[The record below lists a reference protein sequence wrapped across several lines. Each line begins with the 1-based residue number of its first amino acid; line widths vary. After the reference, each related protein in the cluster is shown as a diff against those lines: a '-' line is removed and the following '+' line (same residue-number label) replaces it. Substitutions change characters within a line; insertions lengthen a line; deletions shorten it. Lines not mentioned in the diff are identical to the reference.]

1 MPPQPILEDAD
12 TTAPL
17 RARAYLFILPVVA
30 WAALFAWSQLDI
42 ASEET
47 FYEKYSL
54 LIMAIWLGL
63 CWIGLLVPKWV
74 NFHTVERGVFWSA
87 ALLMVLNVYYNLL
100 ALSSEGLWNSSLWVA
115 VVFVMAY
122 FVFSPRQAWL
132 VSLGI
137 FAAFV
142 LVGLLALLPQSLQ
155 GLPLDQNAIVQL
167 YVSQLCY
174 LILFRLL
181 VLSKEHSMQV
191 RLEAA
196 KFYAL
201 AHTDPLTNTANRRS
215 IMEALHRL
223 LEQSQKTAQPLSL
236 VLLDLDRFKQIND
249 RFGHAVGDRALQEV
263 ARCFRAGVRSTDIV
277 GRYGG
282 DEFALVLFGAAEK
295 QARQVLERLQSC
307 MEHLGLQEQGEP
319 LLISA
324 SFGGVT
330 CNGRCYAPLD
340 ELLRHADYALYRAKQ
355 RGGKTIE
362 WYAGEEEEQE
372 QEQNLESM

>member
-1 MPPQPILEDAD
+1 MPPQPFLEDPD
-12 TTAPL
+12 STAPL
-17 RARAYLFILPVVA
+17 RARAYFFILPVVA

-54 LIMAIWLGL
+54 LIMAIWLGV
-63 CWIGLLVPKWV
+63 CWIGLLVHRWV

-87 ALLMVLNVYYNLL
+87 ALLMVLNIYYNLL

-196 KFYAL
+196 RFYAL

-223 LEQSQKTAQPLSL
+223 LEHHQKTGEPLSL

-249 RFGHAVGDRALQEV
+249 QYGHEMGDKVLIHIVQTLKQSLRSGDLLGRWGGEEFVLLLPNTPLQE
-263 ARCFRAGVRSTDIV
+263 AQQLCEQLQQR
-277 GRYGG
+277 
-282 DEFALVLFGAAEK
+282 LAEHPMDNL
-295 QARQVLERLQSC
+295 RPV
-307 MEHLGLQEQGEP
+307 
-319 LLISA
+319 SA
-324 SFGGVT
+324 SFGIATAVPGDT
-330 CNGRCYAPLD
+330 PDYLISR
-340 ELLRHADYALYRAKQ
+340 ADTAMYLSKQ
-355 RGGKTIE
+355 AGGNRVE
-362 WYAGEEEEQE
+362 VA
-372 QEQNLESM
+372 